1 VSCSDQFSAARPCG
15 PHGERLPHG
24 TPPLPRESALDWEP
38 FSDLWSFNFAD
49 YEFVKRGSS
58 NADIDQALE
67 NWAGRSLDQTGV
79 DSSPF
84 RDHKDML
91 RAIDAIK
98 VGEVSWGSFDAGYTG
113 NPDDM
118 SAGFLR
124 ERWTVH
130 TRDIREVA
138 HMMMANPEYHGH
150 FDYTARREFVPTA
163 DQPNTWER
171 RFLDVMSGDWAW
183 NESVSLC
190 QNLVD
195 SAFH

>member
-1 VSCSDQFSAARPCG
+1 
-15 PHGERLPHG
+15 
-24 TPPLPRESALDWEP
+24 
-38 FSDLWSFNFAD
+38 LWSFNFAD

-58 NADIDQALE
+58 AADIDQALE
-67 NWAGRSLDQTGV
+67 NWAGRSMHESGI

-98 VGEVSWGSFDAGYTG
+98 VGEASWSSFDAGYTG

-124 ERWTVH
+124 DRWTVH

-138 HMMMANPEYHGH
+138 HLMMANPEYNGH
-150 FDYTARREFVPTA
+150 FDYTARREFVPTPG
-163 DQPNTWER
+163 QPDTWER
-171 RFLDVMSGDWAW
+171 RFSDVMSGDWAW
-183 NESVSLC
+183 NESVGSHGSSVILWTKLPAGPDIATSRDSGMYACGRHVWSRQNYGLC
-190 QNLVD
+190 R
-195 SAFH
+195 HR